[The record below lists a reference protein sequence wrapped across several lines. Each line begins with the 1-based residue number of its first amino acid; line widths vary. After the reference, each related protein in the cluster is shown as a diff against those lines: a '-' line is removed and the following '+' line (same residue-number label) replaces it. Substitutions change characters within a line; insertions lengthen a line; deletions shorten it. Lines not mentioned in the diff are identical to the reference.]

1 MSEKVIVVPTREQ
14 IEVRAYEIYVERGCQ
29 DGDDLAD
36 WLTAEAELRQLAQ
49 DSFDSSEVGLR
60 DAEQSGEGAV
70 DDHEREE
77 MERVLQ
83 ETNRSRAVAAG
94 AGS

>member
-1 MSEKVIVVPTREQ
+1 MSEIFASIPTREQ
-14 IEVRAYEIYVERGCQ
+14 IEQKAYEIYLERGGQ

-36 WLTAEAELRQLAQ
+36 WLTAERELRQLAQ
-49 DSFDSSEVGLR
+49 DSFDGSEDR
-60 DAEQSGEGAV
+60 PRTSDQSGEGAV
-70 DDHEREE
+70 DDHERAE

-83 ETNRSRAVAAG
+83 ATNRSRAVAAG